1 MSESGELYVVSVG
14 EEPPEWLR
22 PSALGV
28 GLTGTPD
35 SLFLVFHEEF
45 VGTERDTI
53 VAGSYRVGLKLYR
66 SANVCGLAWTLAG
79 DGLGMLGYCDYS
91 LALVRRR
98 YGDEVV
104 DQFRELARSSS
115 LADSPGYGL
124 PLRLVFVD
132 PDDGLVFGLRL
143 FTLPRLFSDRLL
155 AGIRETEWQE
165 EEAAAAIVAE
175 LCSNGLAAW
184 RASTPGVASAGH
196 DIELSDEE
204 WARLV
209 RKDRERRRDRR

>member
-1 MSESGELYVVSVG
+1 MSDSPELFVVSVG
-14 EEPPEWLR
+14 KEPPVGLQ

-45 VGTERDTI
+45 SDAERRSI
-53 VAGSYRVGLKLYR
+53 VSGEYRVGVKLYR
-66 SANVCGLAWTLAG
+66 SPDVCGLSWNLSG
-79 DGLGMLGYCDYS
+79 QSLGMLGYADYS

-98 YGDEVV
+98 YGDAVLE
-104 DQFRELARSSS
+104 QFRECAKSSS
-115 LADSPGYGL
+115 LAGSPGLGL
-124 PLRLVFVD
+124 MVRLIFVD
-132 PDDGLVFGLRL
+132 PDDGLVFALRA

-155 AGIRETEWQE
+155 AGILATENQE
-165 EEAAAAIVAE
+165 PEAAAALVGD

-184 RASTPGVASAGH
+184 EGATPGVASAGH
-196 DIELSDEE
+196 DLELSDGE

-209 RKDRERRRDRR
+209 RRDRERRRKS

>member
-1 MSESGELYVVSVG
+1 MSEPQELYVVSVG
-14 EEPPEWLR
+14 EPPPEWLR

-45 VGTERDTI
+45 VGSERATI
-53 VAGSYRVGLKLYR
+53 VAGEYRVGMKLYR
-66 SANVCGLAWTLAG
+66 SSKICGLAWTLSG
-79 DGLGMLGYCDYS
+79 DALGMMGYSDYS

-98 YGDEVV
+98 YGGEVV
-104 DQFRELARSSS
+104 DQFRESARSAS
-115 LADSPGYGL
+115 LADSPGHGL
-124 PLRLVFVD
+124 LLRLVFVD

-155 AGIRETEWQE
+155 SGIRETEWQD
-165 EEAAAAIVAE
+165 EEAAAARVAE

-184 RASTPGVASAGH
+184 RASTPGVACSGH
-196 DIELSDEE
+196 DIELSDGE

>member
-1 MSESGELYVVSVG
+1 MSESKELYVVSVG
-14 EEPPEWLR
+14 QAPPDWLR

-45 VGTERDTI
+45 VGSERPAIIKAT
-53 VAGSYRVGLKLYR
+53 YRIGLKLYR
-66 SANVCGLAWTLAG
+66 SAKVCGLAWRLAG
-79 DGLGMLGYCDYS
+79 DGVSMLGYADYS
-91 LALVRRR
+91 LAAVRRR
-98 YGDEVV
+98 YGGDVV
-104 DQFRELARSSS
+104 DQFRDLARSST

-143 FTLPRLFSDRLL
+143 FTLPRLFSDRFLL
-155 AGIRETEWQE
+155 GIRETEYQE
-165 EEAAAAIVAE
+165 EEVAAARVAE

-184 RASTPGVASAGH
+184 TASTPGVAVAGH
-196 DIELSDEE
+196 DIELSDGE
-204 WARLV
+204 WERLL
-209 RKDRERRRDRR
+209 RKDRQRTRDRR

>member
-1 MSESGELYVVSVG
+1 MSESKELYVISIG
-14 EEPPEWLR
+14 QEPPSWLS

-45 VGTERDTI
+45 VDSERAAI
-53 VAGSYRVGLKLYR
+53 VDASYRVGLKLYR
-66 SANVCGLAWTLAG
+66 ADKVCGLAWTLAG
-79 DGLGMLGYCDYS
+79 DALGMLGYADYS
-91 LALVRRR
+91 LAAVRRR

-104 DQFRELARSSS
+104 DQFRDSTRSAS

-143 FTLPRLFSDRLL
+143 VTLPRLFSDRFLL
-155 AGIRETEWQE
+155 GIRETEYQE
-165 EEAAAAIVAE
+165 EEAAAARVAE

-196 DIELSDEE
+196 DIELSDGE

>member
-1 MSESGELYVVSVG
+1 MSDAPELYVVSVG
-14 EEPPEWLR
+14 EPPPPWLR

-45 VGTERDTI
+45 VGTERDT
-53 VAGSYRVGLKLYR
+53 VVSGEYRVGLKLYR
-66 SANVCGLAWTLAG
+66 SSGVCGLAWTLYG
-79 DGLGMLGYCDYS
+79 DRLGMMGYSDYS

-104 DQFRELARSSS
+104 DQFRESARSAS
-115 LADSPGYGL
+115 LADSPGHGL
-124 PLRLVFVD
+124 LIRLVFVD

-155 AGIRETEWQE
+155 AGIVETQYQDEV
-165 EEAAAAIVAE
+165 AAAERVAE

-196 DIELSDEE
+196 DIELSDGE
-204 WARLV
+204 WARLL